1 MSQLG
6 KSFENKDLTL
16 KNEIIKIT
24 LKDTRFT
31 LKPQKKSSQSSSTT
45 APRESREK
53 YKSFKK
59 ISKQEAENK
68 SNQLLTLRIYKS
80 IKRQKRTTV

>member
-6 KSFENKDLTL
+6 KNFKNKDLVL
-16 KNEIIKIT
+16 KNQIIKIT

-31 LKPQKKSSQSSSTT
+31 LKPQKKSSQSGSTA

-53 YKSFKK
+53 DKSVKK
-59 ISKQEAENK
+59 IPKQEAENK
-68 SNQLLTLRIYKS
+68 SNRLLTLRIYKS
-80 IKRQKRTTV
+80 IQRQKKSTV